1 MTRYLNRFSRDYRYI
16 RKVLTKEKKLLKVHK
31 LVPIVNRLINN
42 SVNYPLFVFFIFI
55 FFFFTGKA
63 RSTNGDATW
72 YESNVAANEFSEK
85 RVRFDR

>member
-42 SVNYPLFVFFIFI
+42 FVNYPLFVFFIFI
-55 FFFFTGKA
+55 FFLQAKPDLQMGMRLGMNQMWQPMNFLKK
-63 RSTNGDATW
+63 
-72 YESNVAANEFSEK
+72 E
-85 RVRFDR
+85 

>member
-55 FFFFTGKA
+55 FFFFTGKT

-72 YESNVAANEFSEK
+72 YESNVAANEFSEE